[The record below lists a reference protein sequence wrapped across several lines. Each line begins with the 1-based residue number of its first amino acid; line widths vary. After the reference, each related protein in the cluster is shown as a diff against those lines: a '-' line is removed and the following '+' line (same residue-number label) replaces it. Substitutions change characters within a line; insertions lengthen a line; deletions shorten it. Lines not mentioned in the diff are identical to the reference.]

1 MLTRNVPR
9 CEATAIAATRHALR
23 TSSGRGDDH
32 NKRRSGAGSRTYQ
45 PCCSHPRSRM
55 SVAAARTNG
64 AAAGSVDASRRSR
77 VAVLMVN
84 LSTDEFNR
92 SRLCRVLRRLRPATA
107 TPMVTTSALRQYV
120 NRLIAQFAAAFGL
133 LGPRL
138 QAGGSPSAA
147 DRPGA
152 APASPVRTG
161 PHQPT
166 STPAGSRSSAGVADH
181 DSRGHT
187 RRARLGHDVATDP
200 AGRPEDE
207 NRAVTRS
214 HDRCEIRRLADG
226 AACFDRGVCGRPC
239 SKGKVCPMIGRIRP
253 WCPVRRVCDVD
264 HPSTRTVL
272 PGRRLSK

>member
-1 MLTRNVPR
+1 MASCWVRPGWSFHVIRSRMRTSGASPCGDWPSWRIRHTRSIHGRASRSMLTRNVPR

-138 QAGGSPSAA
+138 QAGWIAFCSGPPRCGSGVTGSDRSASTNVDA
-147 DRPGA
+147 GRQPVVCGGRGPRLARPHPPRQAGTRRGDRPG
-152 APASPVRTG
+152 
-161 PHQPT
+161 
-166 STPAGSRSSAGVADH
+166 RSS
-181 DSRGHT
+181 RG
-187 RRARLGHDVATDP
+187 REPCGH
-200 AGRPEDE
+200 EK
-207 NRAVTRS
+207 S
-214 HDRCEIRRLADG
+214 
-226 AACFDRGVCGRPC
+226 
-239 SKGKVCPMIGRIRP
+239 
-253 WCPVRRVCDVD
+253 
-264 HPSTRTVL
+264 
-272 PGRRLSK
+272 